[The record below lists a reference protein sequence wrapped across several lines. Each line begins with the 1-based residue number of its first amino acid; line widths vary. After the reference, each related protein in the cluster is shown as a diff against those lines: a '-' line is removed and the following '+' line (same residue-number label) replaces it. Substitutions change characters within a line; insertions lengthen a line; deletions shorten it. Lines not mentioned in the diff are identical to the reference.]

1 MPTLWKTKIIK
12 KHNFDPKF
20 TAGSDDTDLS
30 YRISNKGYIFGHSSA
45 IIYNI
50 HRTSLKQYIKKYMW
64 YGKGD
69 AQFITNHPERSLSM
83 IKHLDYPIKV

>member
-1 MPTLWKTKIIK
+1 MVGMPTLWKTKIIK
-12 KHNFDPKF
+12 KYNFDPKF

-50 HRTSLKQYIKKYMW
+50 HRTTLKQYIKNI
-64 YGKGD
+64 YGM
-69 AQFITNHPERSLSM
+69 E
-83 IKHLDYPIKV
+83 KVMRNLLQIILKDH